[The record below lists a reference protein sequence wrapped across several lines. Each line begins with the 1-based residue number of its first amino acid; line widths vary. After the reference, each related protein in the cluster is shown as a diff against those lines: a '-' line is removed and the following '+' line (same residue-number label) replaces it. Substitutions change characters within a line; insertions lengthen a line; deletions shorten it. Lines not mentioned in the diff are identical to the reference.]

1 MREIKF
7 MAWDE
12 EKVLGDEKMNTYVCE
27 HGSLKRKC
35 YICYLE
41 EEVERLK
48 KAISVSID
56 RMKEGGPGT
65 RSFVY
70 ETLKNVLEGEK

>member
-1 MREIKF
+1 MKKKNVGVR
-7 MAWDE
+7 
-12 EKVLGDEKMNTYVCE
+12 KMNTYVCE
-27 HGSLKRKC
+27 HGTLRRKC

-41 EEVERLK
+41 EEVERLE

-70 ETLKNVLEGEK
+70 ETLKKALEG

>member
-1 MREIKF
+1 
-7 MAWDE
+7 
-12 EKVLGDEKMNTYVCE
+12 MNTYICE
-27 HGSLKRKC
+27 HGSLRRKC

-41 EEVERLK
+41 KEVERLK
-48 KAISVSID
+48 KAISVCLD

-70 ETLKNVLEGEK
+70 EKLSEALEGEE

>member
-1 MREIKF
+1 MGLITRNW
-7 MAWDE
+7 M
-12 EKVLGDEKMNTYVCE
+12 VLKMSNVCE
-27 HGSLKRKC
+27 HGTLRRKC

-41 EEVERLK
+41 EEVERLE
-48 KAISVSID
+48 KAISVCID

-70 ETLKNVLEGEK
+70 ETLKKALEGEE

>member
-1 MREIKF
+1 MS
-7 MAWDE
+7 
-12 EKVLGDEKMNTYVCE
+12 NVCE
-27 HGSLKRKC
+27 HGTLRRKC

-41 EEVERLK
+41 KVERLEK
-48 KAISVSID
+48 SISVCLD

-70 ETLKNVLEGEK
+70 ETLKKALEGEE

>member
-1 MREIKF
+1 
-7 MAWDE
+7 
-12 EKVLGDEKMNTYVCE
+12 MNTYVCE
-27 HGSLKRKC
+27 HGSLRRKC

-41 EEVERLK
+41 KEVKRLE
-48 KAISVSID
+48 KAISVCLD

-70 ETLKNVLEGEK
+70 EKLSEALEGED